1 MNVLAV
7 FPELHVDN
15 PGGIQAAGQMAWT
28 ALHQRPG
35 AHCLEVSARQ
45 RVAAMRAVRNVR
57 FGADIV
63 LFWHLD
69 LLRLAPLMRGQPQR
83 VVFLHGIEAWRRRG
97 PLTRALLRHTA
108 VIANSHYTLARA
120 QRSLPMIDGERAQI
134 VHLGWGQPLP
144 SSMPPGEPPA
154 ALMIGRLDA
163 GERYKGHHEV
173 IRAWPRVREQMPD
186 AQLWIVGDGDLRS
199 ELETLAADSKLADAV
214 RFFGRSTE
222 SEKEALLQAARCLV
236 LPSTAEG
243 FGLVYLEAMRAGRPC
258 LVGSDAG
265 REVVDPPAA
274 GLTVDPVDA
283 AALSKAIVQLL
294 RWDDDWQRRSHAA
307 RERYAQQF
315 TATHFQQR
323 LLHALDALR

>member
-15 PGGIQAAGQMAWT
+15 PGGIQAAGQLAWS
-28 ALHQRPG
+28 ALDQSSS
-35 AHCLEVSARQ
+35 AHRLEVSARR
-45 RVAAMRAVRNVR
+45 RVSAIRAVRNVR
-57 FGADIV
+57 FDADIV

-69 LLRLAPLMRGQPQR
+69 LLRLAPLMRGRPRR

-97 PLTRALLRHTA
+97 PLTRALLRNTF

-120 QRSLPMIDGERAQI
+120 QPWLPMIDTERAQI

-144 SSMPPGEPPA
+144 AHVPPGEPPA
-154 ALMIGRLDA
+154 AIMIGRLDT

-173 IRAWPRVREQMPD
+173 IRAWPRVHEQMAG

-199 ELETLAADSKLADAV
+199 ELEALVVDCKLADAV

-222 SEKEALLQAARCLV
+222 REKQTLLQAARCLV

-265 REVVDPPAA
+265 REVVDPPAG
-274 GLTVDPVDA
+274 GLAIDPGDA
-283 AALSKAIVQLL
+283 AALSKAVVQLL
-294 RWDDDWQRRSHAA
+294 RCDDDWQRRSRAA

-323 LLHALDALR
+323 LLRALAGLR